1 LGFVLGGVEAGTM
14 VRRPLWIPSE
24 EQVKEANLTHFI
36 SLVNGKYSTRIQ
48 SYEELYRWSIEKVAD
63 FWSAMWDYAGII
75 CSHSYDKVVDDLA
88 RFPGASWFPGARLN
102 FAENL
107 LRFRDERTAFVAR
120 TEAGVTSRL
129 AYSDLYQK
137 VGRLA
142 GWLRERG
149 VRPGDRVA
157 GYLPNVA
164 EVPIAMLAAT
174 SIGAVWACCGAELG
188 PNAVLDRLGQVKPKV
203 LIAADGYLYKG
214 REFEILPSV
223 AKVVDGVPSIEN
235 VVMVSNLG
243 RDVGIE
249 KLRASVTFDDLVGSG
264 GDGEVKFEQ
273 LPPDHPV
280 YVMFTSGTTGK
291 PKCMV
296 QGAAGVLVNQ
306 LKEVLLHA
314 DLKKT
319 DRVTYITSPSW
330 MMWNWLMSC
339 LAVGSSII
347 LYDGNP
353 NHPDWGA
360 MWNLVEQEKISFLG
374 CSASYINYLRSI
386 SAKPG
391 KDYDLSS
398 LREISQTG
406 SPLSA
411 EGFEWVYENVKA
423 DFHFN
428 SISGGT
434 DINGCFA
441 GGVSIQPVYAGEL
454 QAPGLGMKV
463 NVYDENGKPVV
474 DELGELVCEMP
485 SPSMP
490 LYFWDDPDKRKYLE
504 AYFEYYKSKGRKVWR
519 HGDYVILH
527 SDTGGISFY
536 GRSDAVMKISGI
548 RIGTSEIYN
557 VLGRMPEVSDSLAV
571 AQRWGDDQRI
581 VLFVKLAPNH
591 QLTEALR
598 ERIRRR
604 LRDDA
609 SPKHVPAVILQVP
622 DIPYTFNMKK
632 VETAVANILNNR
644 QVTNVDALSNPES
657 LEYYRELALS
667 LRE

>member
-1 LGFVLGGVEAGTM
+1 MA
-14 VRRPLWIPSE
+14 RRPLWVPSE
-24 EQVKEANLTHFI
+24 ERVKEANLTHFI
-36 SLVNGKYSTRIQ
+36 SLVNWKYDSKLQ
-48 SYEELYRWSIEKVAD
+48 SYADLYRWSIQKVPE
-63 FWSAMWDYAGII
+63 FWSAIWDYAGMV
-75 CSHSYDKVVDDLA
+75 SSRPFEQVVDDLTK
-88 RFPGASWFPGARLN
+88 FPGASWFPGARLN
-102 FAENL
+102 FAQNL
-107 LRFRDERTAFVAR
+107 LRFRDERTAFVTR
-120 TEAGVTSRL
+120 SETGVTSRL
-129 AYSDLYQK
+129 AYSDVYRR

-149 VRPGDRVA
+149 VLPGDRVA

-164 EVPIAMLAAT
+164 ETAIAMLATT

-188 PNAVLDRLGQVKPKV
+188 PNAVLDRLGQVRPRV
-203 LIAADGYLYKG
+203 LFAADGYFYKG
-214 REFEILPSV
+214 REFDILPSV
-223 AKVVDGVPSIEN
+223 GKVVDGVSSIEN
-235 VVMVSNLG
+235 VVLVSNLG
-243 RDVGIE
+243 RDVRIE
-249 KLRASVTFDDLVGSG
+249 KIQDSVKFDELVGSDKEG
-264 GDGEVKFEQ
+264 VVNFEQ
-273 LPPDHPV
+273 LPADHPV

-296 QGAAGVLVNQ
+296 QGAAGILVNH
-306 LKEVLLHA
+306 LKEILLHA

-319 DRVTYITSPSW
+319 DVVTYIRCPSW

-353 NHPDWGA
+353 NHPAWGA

-391 KDYDLSS
+391 EEYDLSS

-411 EGFEWVYENVKA
+411 EGFQWVYDNVKR
-423 DFHFN
+423 DLHFN

-441 GGVSIQPVYAGEL
+441 GGVPIQPVYAGEL
-454 QAPGLGMKV
+454 QAPGLGMKIS
-463 NVYDENGKPVV
+463 VYDENGRPIV
-474 DELGELVCEMP
+474 DALGELICEMP
-485 SPSMP
+485 APSMP
-490 LYFWDDPDKRKYLE
+490 LYFWDDPDNRKYLE
-504 AYFEYYKSKGRKVWR
+504 AYFEYYRSKGRNVWR
-519 HGDYVILH
+519 HGDYVMLH
-527 SDTGGISFY
+527 SDTGGITFY
-536 GRSDAVMKISGI
+536 GRSDAVMKISGV

-571 AQRWGDDQRI
+571 AQSWGDDQRI
-581 VLFVKLAPNH
+581 ILFVKLAPEH
-591 QLTEALR
+591 QLTEALM
-598 ERIRRR
+598 EKIRRM
-604 LRDDA
+604 LREDA
-609 SPKHVPAVILQVP
+609 SPKHVPAVILEVP

-644 QVTNVDALSNPES
+644 QVTNLDAISNPES
-657 LEYYRELALS
+657 LEYYRELARS
-667 LRE
+667 LREKQ

>member
-1 LGFVLGGVEAGTM
+1 M
-14 VRRPLWIPSE
+14 VRRPLWVPSKE
-24 EQVKEANLTHFI
+24 LVEEANLTHFI

-48 SYEELYRWSIEKVAD
+48 SYKELYRWSFEKVAD

-75 CSHSYDKVVDDLA
+75 CSHSYDEVVDDFA

-129 AYSDLYQK
+129 AYSDLYRN

-157 GYLPNVA
+157 GYLPNVVETA
-164 EVPIAMLAAT
+164 IAMLAAT
-174 SIGAVWACCGAELG
+174 SLGAVWACCGAELG
-188 PNAVLDRLGQVKPKV
+188 PNAVLDRLSQIRPKV
-203 LIAADGYLYKG
+203 LFAADGYLYKG
-214 REFEILPSV
+214 RELDILPSV
-223 AKVVDGVPSIEN
+223 AKVVDGVPSIEK
-235 VVMVSNLG
+235 VVLVSNLG

-249 KLRASVTFDDLVGSG
+249 KVRGSVTFDELVGSG
-264 GDGEVKFEQ
+264 GDAEVKFEQ
-273 LPPDHPV
+273 LPADHPV

-319 DRVTYITSPSW
+319 DSVTYITSPSW

-339 LAVGSSII
+339 LGVGSSIV

-386 SAKPG
+386 LANPG
-391 KDYDLSS
+391 KAYDLSS

-411 EGFEWVYENVKA
+411 EGFEWVYDNVKA
-423 DFHFN
+423 DLHLN

-441 GGVSIQPVYAGEL
+441 GGVPVQPVYAGEL
-454 QAPGLGMKV
+454 QAPGLGMKI
-463 NVYDENGKPVV
+463 NVYDENGKPIV
-474 DELGELVCEMP
+474 DTLGELVCEMP
-485 SPSMP
+485 APSMP
-490 LYFWDDPDKRKYLE
+490 LYFWDDPDNRKYLE
-504 AYFEYYKSKGRKVWR
+504 AYFEYYKSKGRNVWR
-519 HGDYVILH
+519 HGDYVMLH
-527 SDTGGISFY
+527 SDTGGITFY
-536 GRSDAVMKISGI
+536 GRSDAVMKISGV

-557 VLGRMPEVSDSLAV
+557 VLGRMSEVSDSLAV
-571 AQRWGDDQRI
+571 AQIWGDDQRI
-581 VLFVKLAPNH
+581 ILFVKLAPSH
-591 QLTEALR
+591 ELTGALR
-598 ERIRRR
+598 EKIRRR
-604 LRDDA
+604 LREDA
-609 SPKHVPAVILQVP
+609 SPKHIPAVILQVP

-644 QVTNVDALSNPES
+644 QVTNVDALLNPES
-657 LEYYRELALS
+657 LEYYRELARS
-667 LRE
+667 LREK

>member
-1 LGFVLGGVEAGTM
+1 
-14 VRRPLWIPSE
+14 
-24 EQVKEANLTHFI
+24 
-36 SLVNGKYSTRIQ
+36 
-48 SYEELYRWSIEKVAD
+48 
-63 FWSAMWDYAGII
+63 MWDYAGII
-75 CSHSYDKVVDDLA
+75 CSHSYDKVVDDFA

-129 AYSDLYQK
+129 AYSDLYRN

-157 GYLPNVA
+157 GYLPNVVETA
-164 EVPIAMLAAT
+164 IAMLAAT
-174 SIGAVWACCGAELG
+174 SLGAVWACCGAELG
-188 PNAVLDRLGQVKPKV
+188 PNAVLDRLSQIRPKV
-203 LIAADGYLYKG
+203 LFAADGYLYKG

-223 AKVVDGVPSIEN
+223 AKVVDGVPWIEK
-235 VVMVSNLG
+235 VVLVSNLG

-249 KLRASVTFDDLVGSG
+249 KVRGSVTFDELVGSG

-273 LPPDHPV
+273 LPADHPV

-353 NHPDWGA
+353 NHPAWGA

-391 KDYDLSS
+391 EEYDLSS

-411 EGFEWVYENVKA
+411 EGFQWVYDNVKR
-423 DFHFN
+423 DLHFN

-441 GGVSIQPVYAGEL
+441 GGVPIQPVYAGEL
-454 QAPGLGMKV
+454 QAPGLGMKI
-463 NVYDENGKPVV
+463 NVYDENGRPIV
-474 DELGELVCEMP
+474 DALGELICEMP
-485 SPSMP
+485 APSMP
-490 LYFWDDPDKRKYLE
+490 LYFWDDPDNRKYLE
-504 AYFEYYKSKGRKVWR
+504 AYFEYYRSKGRNVWR
-519 HGDYVILH
+519 HGDYVMLH
-527 SDTGGISFY
+527 SDTGGITFY
-536 GRSDAVMKISGI
+536 GRSDAVMKISGV

-571 AQRWGDDQRI
+571 AQSWGDDQRI
-581 VLFVKLAPNH
+581 ILFVKLAREH
-591 QLTEALR
+591 QLTEALM
-598 ERIRRR
+598 EKIRRM
-604 LRDDA
+604 LREDA
-609 SPKHVPAVILQVP
+609 SPKHVPAVILEVP

-644 QVTNVDALSNPES
+644 QVTNLDALSNPES
-657 LEYYRELALS
+657 LEYYRELARS
-667 LRE
+667 LREKQ